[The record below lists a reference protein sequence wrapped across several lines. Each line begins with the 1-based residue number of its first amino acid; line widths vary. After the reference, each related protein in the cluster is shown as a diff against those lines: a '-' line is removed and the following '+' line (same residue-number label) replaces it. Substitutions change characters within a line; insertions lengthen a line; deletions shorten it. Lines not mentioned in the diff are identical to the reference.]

1 MIEKLKLD
9 DAGLNSERKKVIQ
22 SIEQDVLFNG
32 PDWNEV
38 ERELGRLRSTD
49 NEGRMTGFAQVAR
62 RYLEDERDE
71 SRS

>member
-9 DAGLNSERKKVIQ
+9 DAGLNNERKKVIQ
-22 SIEQDVLFNG
+22 SIERDVLFSE
-32 PDWNEV
+32 PDRNEV
-38 ERELGRLRSTD
+38 EKELERLRSTD
-49 NEGRMTGFAQVAR
+49 EKGRMTGFAQVAR